1 VVCAGGVNGSVTL
14 SNGFSYDPGSDS
26 WSPIADMPFD
36 LWGSASGGPNGMLVL
51 ASGVTNGFN
60 TVTNQAI
67 AYDPGTDSWASLPNA
82 PTARYRA
89 GGSCGFYK
97 VGGSSGGFSPTPD
110 TEKLSE
116 LDQCGAATDVPWLS
130 ENPTSGEVP
139 VGGTQNVDVTVD
151 THGLTPGVYHA
162 RLTFKTN
169 SGRRPNLS
177 VPVTLVVPAY
187 EQGFNSAG
195 GAYVDGAGDTW
206 SADRAY
212 TAQNGSGY
220 IQSPPKTTSTRSAIG
235 GTTDDPL
242 YQDARISAMGYRFTG
257 LPAGAYLVE
266 LRFAEIE
273 NKRPGQRQFDVIVNG
288 QPYLIA
294 FDISA
299 QVGKNYALDRSLYVT
314 VPANG
319 EVNVQLAT
327 RRSTGVP
334 ILNAIRVTNRPDH

>member
-1 VVCAGGVNGSVTL
+1 
-14 SNGFSYDPGSDS
+14 
-26 WSPIADMPFD
+26 M
-36 LWGSASGGPNGMLVL
+36 
-51 ASGVTNGFN
+51 
-60 TVTNQAI
+60 
-67 AYDPGTDSWASLPNA
+67 
-82 PTARYRA
+82 
-89 GGSCGFYK
+89 
-97 VGGSSGGFSPTPD
+97 
-110 TEKLSE
+110 
-116 LDQCGAATDVPWLS
+116 
-130 ENPTSGEVP
+130 
-139 VGGTQNVDVTVD
+139 
-151 THGLTPGVYHA
+151 
-162 RLTFKTN
+162 
-169 SGRRPNLS
+169 
-177 VPVTLVVPAY
+177 TLVVPAY

-242 YQDARISAMGYRFTG
+242 YQDARISAMSYRFTG

>member
-51 ASGVTNGFN
+51 AGGVTNGFN
-60 TVTNQAI
+60 TVTNQSI

-82 PTARYRA
+82 PTARYRS

-97 VGGSSGGFSPTPD
+97 IGGSSGGFSPTPD

-130 ENPTSGEVP
+130 ENPPSGVVP
-139 VGGTQNVDVTVD
+139 VGGSQNVAVTVD